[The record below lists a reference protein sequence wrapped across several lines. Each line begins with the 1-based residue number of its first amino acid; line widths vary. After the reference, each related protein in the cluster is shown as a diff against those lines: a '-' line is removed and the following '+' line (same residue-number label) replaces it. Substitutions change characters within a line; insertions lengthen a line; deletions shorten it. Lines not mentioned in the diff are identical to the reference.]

1 MTGLEGVI
9 ASLAGEGR
17 SDQQKCSIAMDCIV
31 LVNQLRID
39 TSTETMTSDLANQ
52 FVANVQAEARGFLT
66 LLYNVLAFDS
76 YGDETQVGLLKQQ
89 TWINRYKD
97 NVTQLQPRTKNC
109 NEEPALPQDSDY
121 RRASV

>member
-9 ASLAGEGR
+9 ASLDEGR
-17 SDQQKCSIAMDCIV
+17 SDQQKNSIAMDCIV

-52 FVANVQAEARGFLT
+52 FVAKVQAEARGFLT
-66 LLYNVLAFDS
+66 LLYLPLIVMVIT
-76 YGDETQVGLLKQQ
+76 DETQVGLLKQQ

-97 NVTQLQPRTKNC
+97 NVTQLQPHTKNC
-109 NEEPALPQDSDY
+109 NEED
-121 RRASV
+121 